1 MRIIRHL
8 LAWIL
13 LVTFCSSS
21 VASTPLGIRHE
32 KLSSIHLTILGL
44 TIGQHTLEDTQKE
57 LGKAKFLPRREQAP
71 KRICYISEK
80 KQDNTT
86 VTFEAGPMGGWEL
99 LTAITI
105 ASGKVSLKERSS
117 CAIASQVSTNI
128 STEGG
133 LKLGLDR
140 ASLESILGK
149 PSRVNGNTFHYE
161 FRTREKMT
169 EKQIQ
174 KLAKLW
180 PKVGDDPYMDVS
192 SDVEATFSDNSKLE
206 SLTISK
212 IETY

>member
-1 MRIIRHL
+1 MRNSRHL

-13 LVTFCSSS
+13 WATFCTSS
-21 VASTPLGIRHE
+21 VASAPQGIRHE
-32 KLSSIHLTILGL
+32 KLSNVHLTILGF
-44 TIGQHTLEDTQKE
+44 TIGQHTLEDIQKV
-57 LGKAKFLPRREQAP
+57 LGKAKFLTRREQAP
-71 KRICYISEK
+71 KRICYVSGEK
-80 KQDNTT
+80 QNDTI
-86 VTFEAGPMGGWEL
+86 VIFEAGPIGGWEM

-105 ASGKVSLKERSS
+105 ASGKVSFKERSS
-117 CAIASQVSTNI
+117 CTVASQVSTNV

-140 ASLESILGK
+140 AGLEAILGN
-149 PSRVNGNTFHYE
+149 PSRAHGSTLHYE
-161 FRTREKMT
+161 FRAREKMT

-192 SDVEATFSDNSKLE
+192 SDVEAIFSSDSRLE
-206 SLTISK
+206 SVTISK